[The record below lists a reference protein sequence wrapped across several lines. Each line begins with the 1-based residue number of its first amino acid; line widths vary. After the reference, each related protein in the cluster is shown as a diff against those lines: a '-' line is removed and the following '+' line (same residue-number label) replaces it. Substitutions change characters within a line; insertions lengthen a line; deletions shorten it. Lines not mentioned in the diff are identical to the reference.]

1 MAKIILA
8 SQSPRRTE
16 ILSSLGIK
24 HTIRVADID
33 ETPMDGELP
42 GDLVMRLA
50 EGKAVK
56 VAESLS
62 EGFVIGSDTIVVFD
76 GQILGKPLDDADA
89 FKMLRSMSGHH
100 HNVMTGVCI
109 VDAGS
114 GEVKTDIGITR
125 VLMKPMTDGTI
136 KAYIATSEP
145 FGKAGAYGIQGIG
158 SSIVESIEGEFYTV
172 MGLSVNALLRVFE
185 HYGLG
190 LFGDLRSKDVK
201 R

>member
-1 MAKIILA
+1 MIKIILA

-24 HTIRVADID
+24 HTIQVADID

-50 EGKAVK
+50 EGKAMK

-76 GQILGKPLDDADA
+76 GQILGKPVDDADA
-89 FKMLRSMSGHH
+89 FEMLRSMSGHH
-100 HNVMTGVCI
+100 HNVMTGVSI

-114 GEVKTDIGITR
+114 GEVKTDVGITR
-125 VLMKPMTDGTI
+125 VLMKPMTDSTI
-136 KAYIATSEP
+136 NAYITTGEP
-145 FGKAGAYGIQGIG
+145 VGKAGAYGIQGVG
-158 SSIVESIEGEFYTV
+158 SSLIESIEGEFYTV

-190 LFGDLRSKDVK
+190 LFNDLRSRGKG
-201 R
+201 